1 MWCTQW
7 STCIVQVNIYITENT
22 GHVVYMVEYLHGQV
36 NIHITENTGHVVYTV
51 EYLHSTGKH
60 LHYSEH
66 RPCGIHSGVP
76 AWYR

>member
-1 MWCTQW
+1 MWNTQW
-7 STCIVQVNIYITENT
+7 STCIVQVNIYIT
-22 GHVVYMVEYLHGQV
+22 VKRD
-36 NIHITENTGHVVYTV
+36 HVVYTV

-76 AWYR
+76 A